1 MLSIHKPSH
10 WLLLSL
16 GVLFLV
22 IYFGLLTWGRIED
35 ALVALAGQPSGAT
48 VFDTKVDRADAIFI
62 VFMFLML
69 TPLALVMVAVLIA
82 FVGAM
87 LAGFLESLM
96 RTPGMPDWVFTGFVY
111 LALIVI
117 AFLARRVWLP
127 QAQGF
132 ISLIARAI
140 VAAYS

>member
-111 LALIVI
+111 LALIVF